1 MENQVVLYSA
11 RPLKNEDLRAPK
23 MKKIPILLVFMCFAA
38 HADWQLVHTDPT
50 QARFFIDK
58 DNLQVINGYR
68 RAWILNDLGKPNEQG
83 TASFRSVEEYDCEQT
98 QARVMQIHAMSGPM
112 ATGNILARRSGNG
125 QWVKPEAASVDKQLM
140 DSVCS
145 LPLSSNPPQ

>member
-112 ATGNILARRSGNG
+112 ATENIMARRSGNG
-125 QWVKPEAASVDKQLM
+125 QWVKPDAGAVDKQLM

-145 LPLSSNPPQ
+145 MPLSSNSPQ

>member
-1 MENQVVLYSA
+1 MENRVVLYSA
-11 RPLKNEDLRAPK
+11 RRLKNEDLRAPK

-38 HADWQLVHTDPT
+38 HADWQLVHSDPT

-83 TASFRSVEEYDCEQT
+83 AASFRSVEEYDCEQT

-112 ATGNILARRSGNG
+112 ATGNIMARRSGNG
-125 QWVKPEAASVDKQLM
+125 QWVKPEAGAVDKQLM

-145 LPLSSNPPQ
+145 MPLSSNPTQ